1 MERIYINRRPGE
13 HRIHVEIG
21 ATEISDLLKDLAP
34 GEQDYPHDVTRRLVE
49 ILRAAD
55 HTFQADRKDRGN
67 HSRDW

>member
-13 HRIHVEIG
+13 HRIHIEID

-34 GEQDYPHDVTRRLVE
+34 GEHDYPHDVTRRLVE

-55 HTFQADRKDRGN
+55 HTFQDDRKNRGN
-67 HSRDW
+67 HSRNW